1 MNREKFDRFAEWL
14 EAFGTDKWI
23 HVVAVMVVAWAVA
36 MVISIFGLP
45 RAFNGLMG
53 VAATIVA
60 GVWKEA
66 YDKRTTGLWDNK
78 DLVADGVGMVLFY
91 LIYVV

>member
-23 HVVAVMVVAWAVA
+23 HVIAVMVVAWVVA
-36 MVISIFGLP
+36 TVVSVFGLP
-45 RAFNGLMG
+45 RAFNGLIG
-53 VAATIVA
+53 IAAAIVA

-66 YDKRTTGLWDNK
+66 YDKRTTGY
-78 DLVADGVGMVLFY
+78 LVADGVGLVLFY

>member
-1 MNREKFDRFAEWL
+1 MNREKFDKFAEWL
-14 EAFGTDKWI
+14 ESFGIDRWI
-23 HVVAVMVVAWAVA
+23 HVVAVMVVAGVVA
-36 MVISIFGLP
+36 TVVSIFGLP
-45 RAFNGLMG
+45 RALNGLMG

-60 GVWKEA
+60 SVWKEA

>member
-1 MNREKFDRFAEWL
+1 MNREKFDKFAEWL
-14 EAFGTDKWI
+14 VAFGTDKWI

-36 MVISIFGLP
+36 TVVSIFGLP
-45 RAFNGLMG
+45 RALNGLMG

-66 YDKRTTGLWDNK
+66 YDERTTGLWDNK

>member
-1 MNREKFDRFAEWL
+1 MNREKFDKFSEWL

-36 MVISIFGLP
+36 TVVSIFGLP
-45 RAFNGLMG
+45 RVLNGLMG

-66 YDKRTTGLWDNK
+66 YDERTTGLWDNK

>member
-1 MNREKFDRFAEWL
+1 MNREKFDKFAEWL

-23 HVVAVMVVAWAVA
+23 HVVAFMVVAWAVA
-36 MVISIFGLP
+36 TVVSAFGLS
-45 RAFNGLMG
+45 RALNGLMG
-53 VAATIVA
+53 VAAAIVA

>member
-1 MNREKFDRFAEWL
+1 MNREKFDKFAEWL
-14 EAFGTDKWI
+14 ESFGTDKWI
-23 HVVAVMVVAWAVA
+23 HVIAVMMVAWVVATV
-36 MVISIFGLP
+36 VSIFGLP

-53 VAATIVA
+53 VAAAIVA

-78 DLVADGVGMVLFY
+78 DIVADGVGMVLFY

>member
-1 MNREKFDRFAEWL
+1 MNREKFDKFAEWL

-36 MVISIFGLP
+36 TVVSVFGLP

-53 VAATIVA
+53 VAAAIVA
-60 GVWKEA
+60 GMTKEA

-91 LIYVV
+91 IIYVV

>member
-23 HVVAVMVVAWAVA
+23 HVIAVMVVAWVVA
-36 MVISIFGLP
+36 TVVSVFGLP
-45 RAFNGLMG
+45 RAFNGLIG
-53 VAATIVA
+53 IAAAIVA

-78 DLVADGVGMVLFY
+78 DLVADGVGALLFVAAY
-91 LIYVV
+91 CL